1 MHAEFE
7 HIASLLRVFDD
18 DKKYG
23 DPYFGLAVR
32 WFSKTEIE
40 LELQQQK
47 LTPAIYRS
55 IIAACEKMGVERI
68 LVRTFPQG
76 SGGEMQTRWIE
87 VTKGKRQWNIYQKFD
102 VAYLLKQSLP
112 RICLL
117 DLK

>member
-18 DKKYG
+18 NKKYG

-32 WFSKTEIE
+32 WLSKTEIE

-55 IIAACEKMGVERI
+55 IIAACEKMGVERF
-68 LVRTFPQG
+68 LVRTFPLG
-76 SGGEMQTRWIE
+76 S
-87 VTKGKRQWNIYQKFD
+87 KGKERLRWVEVKRKRSDGKTTRSSCRCVYR
-102 VAYLLKQSLP
+102 S
-112 RICLL
+112 
-117 DLK
+117 

>member
-32 WFSKTEIE
+32 WLNKTEVE
-40 LELQQQK
+40 LELQQKK

-55 IIAACEKMGVERI
+55 IIAACEEIGVERF
-68 LVRTFPQG
+68 LVRTFPRG
-76 SGGEMQTRWIE
+76 SRGKERIRWVEVKRKRNNGTFTRSSCGC
-87 VTKGKRQWNIYQKFD
+87 VHR
-102 VAYLLKQSLP
+102 S
-112 RICLL
+112 
-117 DLK
+117 